1 MKFLLGKK
9 LQMSQ
14 IFNDKTVVPITLIV
28 TGPCFVTQIKTK
40 EKDKYQSVQIGFEKL
55 ELKKVKNPQ
64 KNKPFRYLR
73 EFKIDEPEIA
83 NYEIGKEINASVFQE
98 GDKVKISGIN
108 KGKGFQGAV
117 KKWGFHGRNATH
129 GVKHEH
135 RTLGSVG
142 ATGPQKVFK
151 GKKMHGRMGNK
162 RVTIKNLEIIKI
174 DSKNNLIAVKGA
186 VPGRRDTLL
195 EIRN

>member
-1 MKFLLGKK
+1 M
-9 LQMSQ
+9 
-14 IFNDKTVVPITLIV
+14 
-28 TGPCFVTQIKTK
+28 
-40 EKDKYQSVQIGFEKL
+40 
-55 ELKKVKNPQ
+55 
-64 KNKPFRYLR
+64 
-73 EFKIDEPEIA
+73 
-83 NYEIGKEINASVFQE
+83 
-98 GDKVKISGIN
+98 KISGIN

-117 KKWGFHGRNATH
+117 KKWGFSGRNATH

-174 DSKNNLIAVKGA
+174 DLKNNLIAVKGA
-186 VPGRRDTLL
+186 VPGRRGTLL
-195 EIRN
+195 EIRK

>member
-1 MKFLLGKK
+1 
-9 LQMSQ
+9 MSQ
-14 IFNDKTVVPITLIV
+14 IFNDKTTIPITLI
-28 TGPCFVTQIKTK
+28 TAGPCFVAQIKTK
-40 EKDKYQSVQIGFEKL
+40 EKDKYQSVQIGFE
-55 ELKKVKNPQ
+55 E
-64 KNKPFRYLR
+64 KNKSYRYLK
-73 EFKIDEPEIA
+73 EFKVEEM
-83 NYEIGKEINASVFQE
+83 EIGNYKTGDRLDASVFKE
-98 GDKVKISGIN
+98 REKVKISGIN

-129 GVKHEH
+129 GVKHEE

-174 DSKNNLIAVKGA
+174 DLENNLIAVKGA
-186 VPGRRDTLL
+186 VPGRKGTLV
-195 EIRN
+195 EISNS

>member
-1 MKFLLGKK
+1 
-9 LQMSQ
+9 MSQ
-14 IFNDKTVVPITLIV
+14 VFNEKTVVPITLIAA
-28 TGPCFVTQIKTK
+28 GPCFVAQIKTK
-40 EKDKYQSVQIGFEKL
+40 EKDKYQSIQIGFEKL
-55 ELKKVKNPQ
+55 DLKKVKNAQ
-64 KNKPFRYLR
+64 KNKPFRYLK
-73 EFKIDEPEIA
+73 EFKVDESEIA
-83 NYEIGKEINASVFQE
+83 NYEVGKEINASIFQE
-98 GDKVKISGIN
+98 GDKVKISGFN

-117 KKWGFHGRNATH
+117 KKWGFKGRNATH

-174 DSKNNLIAVKGA
+174 DLKNNLIAVKGA
-186 VPGRRDTLL
+186 VPGRRGTLL
-195 EIRN
+195 EIQN